1 MFCNSNFYNLKK
13 IPFNNV
19 LIIGLG
25 LIGGSLAKILNHQK
39 IAKNIWANDHNFSNI
54 EQAKKDKIINGYYL
68 LDDNIEIFDLII
80 LCTPLK
86 TYQDIFNKISSKINS
101 QTIFFDIGSI
111 KNFKLKNI
119 PKNFVGCHPIAGS
132 ENTGYINSYDKL
144 FTNKNFIICDDK
156 SKENVKIIESLI
168 NQIGSKPIYI
178 NASKH
183 DEIFALVSHL
193 PQFLSFLTSEFSSKN
208 IDNNFFKTAFRLDKS
223 NPEIWEDIFK
233 LNQKNLEYFYEK
245 FFNNL
250 VDLIDDLENFDIEK
264 YDELI
269 NKFSIQ
275 NSIDDSAFSY
285 FEKNF
290 SWIFFRFLMAISL
303 LKIPEIKTYESYAGN
318 GFNDF
323 ISIINIYHFDKIKF
337 NILVKQ
343 NTHQIINLFNQI
355 SQ

>member
-1 MFCNSNFYNLKK
+1 LKK

-25 LIGGSLAKILNHQK
+25 LIGGSLAKILNRKKLTQ
-39 IAKNIWANDHNFSNI
+39 NIWANDHDFSNI
-54 EQAKKDKIINGYYL
+54 ELAKKDKIINGYYL
-68 LDDNIEIFDLII
+68 LDDNIETFDLII

-86 TYQDIFNKISSKINS
+86 SYQDIFNKISSKINS

-119 PKNFVGCHPIAGS
+119 PQNFVGCHPIAGS
-132 ENTGYINSYDKL
+132 QNTGYINSCENL
-144 FTNKNFIICDDK
+144 FANKNFIICDDK
-156 SKENVKIIESLI
+156 SKENVQIIESLI
-168 NQIGSKPIYI
+168 NEIGSKPIYI

-193 PQFLSFLTSEFSSKN
+193 PQFLSFLTFEFSSKN
-208 IDNNFFKTAFRLDKS
+208 IDNDFFKTAFRLDKS

-233 LNQKNLEYFYEK
+233 LNQKNLEFFYEK
-245 FFNNL
+245 LFNNF
-250 VDLIDDLENFDIEK
+250 VDLMDDLENFDISK

-269 NKFSIQ
+269 KKFSIQ

-303 LKIPEIKTYESYAGN
+303 LKIPEIKTYEYYAGN

-323 ISIINIYHFDKIKF
+323 ISIINIYHFDKAKF
-337 NILVKQ
+337 NNLVKQ